1 MRRLISFSSLRF
13 KAMVAIS
20 GLIIFASAILSGF
33 LFNHLRTEVK
43 LELLKR
49 GETTVRHIANSCE
62 YGVLTE
68 NSMELSTV
76 LEALTLQDDIVYAVV
91 QDSAGNILAQ
101 FDLLNAEELIKWIA
115 SKDFAKHYPSD
126 TSETSYRTVP
136 DMELDIVDFTFPV
149 RTRTFDISLED
160 LGATTVDDERFAAS
174 LDKIGLVRIGISLE
188 EMHRK
193 IYDTAKMIVL
203 IMILVTLAVIVLT
216 TLMVNVII
224 KPIDDLVSATE
235 RIAEG
240 DLSHL
245 VKAGSLDEISRL
257 ASAFNV
263 MVESLRNSR
272 EEIEMYN
279 RTLELKIAERT
290 SELEAAQTQ
299 LVQSEKMSAIGQLAA
314 GVAHELNN
322 PMGGIL
328 GYAQFALE
336 KMSKATPETMTA
348 KDIDSL
354 HRYLSDIEQQAKRC
368 RSIIR
373 NLLKFSRSSDKK
385 EWEEFDLNSMLD
397 DTISLVQ
404 HQLDLNNIELS
415 RDFSEDLPALNGSA
429 SQLQQVFTNLILN
442 AQHAMPEGG
451 KLHITTR
458 QSPQLGEFSGCAEI
472 NIEDTGSGIKTEHI
486 NRIFEPFFSTKET
499 GKGTGLGLSI
509 TYGIIKEHGGEIA
522 VQSEPGKGTKFTVI
536 LPLDSTTTATD
547 KIRTDDQT
555 QKLLARIATKEQKSE
570 S

>member
-1 MRRLISFSSLRF
+1 MRRLMAFSSLRF

-20 GLIIFASAILSGF
+20 GLIIFASAILSAF

-43 LELLKR
+43 LEVLKR

-91 QDSAGNILAQ
+91 QDSAGNVLAQ
-101 FDLLNAEELIKWIA
+101 FDQFNAEELVKWIA
-115 SKDFAKHYPSD
+115 SRDFAKHYSSD

-136 DMELDIVDFTFPV
+136 ELKLDIVDFTFPV

-160 LGATTVDDERFAAS
+160 LGATAIDDDSFAAS

-188 EMHRK
+188 EMYNK

-224 KPIDDLVSATE
+224 KPIDDLVVATE

-245 VKAGSLDEISRL
+245 VKGGSLDEISRL

-290 SELEAAQTQ
+290 AELEAAQTQ

-336 KMSKATPETMTA
+336 KISKATPEDMTT

-354 HRYLSDIEQQAKRC
+354 HRYLSDIEQQARRC
-368 RSIIR
+368 RSIIK

-397 DTISLVQ
+397 DTISLIQ
-404 HQLDLNNIELS
+404 HQLDLNNIELT
-415 RDFSEDLPALNGSA
+415 RDFAKDLPALNGSA

-451 KLHITTR
+451 KLFITTR
-458 QSPQLGEFSGCAEI
+458 QSPRLGEFSGCAEVI
-472 NIEDTGSGIKTEHI
+472 IEDTGSGIETEHI
-486 NRIFEPFFSTKET
+486 NKIFEPFFTTKET

-509 TYGIIKEHGGEIA
+509 TYGIVKEHGGDIT

-536 LPLDSTTTATD
+536 LPLDSTTTGTNDVYA
-547 KIRTDDQT
+547 DDQT
-555 QKLLARIATKEQKSE
+555 RKLLSRIATKEQKSG

>member
-1 MRRLISFSSLRF
+1 MRRLMSFSSLRF

-20 GLIIFASAILSGF
+20 GLIIFASAILGVF

-68 NSMELSTV
+68 NSAELNTV
-76 LEALTLQDDIVYAVV
+76 LEALTLQSDIVYAVV
-91 QDSAGNILAQ
+91 HDSAGAILANL
-101 FDLLNAEELIKWIA
+101 DLMQAEELIRWIA
-115 SKDFAKHYPSD
+115 SKDFAKHYTSD
-126 TSETSYRTVP
+126 TSEVSYRTVP
-136 DMELDIVDFTFPV
+136 DLELDIVDFTFPV
-149 RTRTFDISLED
+149 RTKTFDMSLED
-160 LGATTVDDERFAAS
+160 LGATTVEDDRFSAS

-188 EMHRK
+188 EMYHK
-193 IYDTAKMIVL
+193 IYETARMIVL
-203 IMILVTLAVIVLT
+203 IMILVTLAVIILT

-224 KPIDDLVSATE
+224 KPIDDLVVATE

-245 VKAGSLDEISRL
+245 VKGGSLDEISRL
-257 ASAFNV
+257 ANAFNV
-263 MVESLRNSR
+263 MVESLRHSR

-336 KMSKATPETMTA
+336 KMSKATPEIMTA
-348 KDIDSL
+348 RDIDAL
-354 HRYLSDIEQQAKRC
+354 RKYLTDIEQQARRC
-368 RSIIR
+368 RSIIK
-373 NLLKFSRSSDKK
+373 NLLKFSRSSDRK
-385 EWEEFDLNSMLD
+385 EWEEFDLTSILD
-397 DTISLVQ
+397 DTISLIQ
-404 HQLDLNNIELS
+404 HQLDLGNIELT
-415 RDFSEDLPALNGSA
+415 RDFAADLPTLQGSP
-429 SQLQQVFTNLILN
+429 SQLQQVFTNLLLN

-458 QSPQLGEFSGCAEI
+458 LSPRLGEFSGCAEVV
-472 NIEDTGSGIKTEHI
+472 IEDNGAGIEEEHI
-486 NRIFEPFFSTKET
+486 KRIFEPFFTTKET
-499 GKGTGLGLSI
+499 SKGTGLGLSI
-509 TYGIIKEHGGEIA
+509 SYGIVKEHGGDIA

-536 LPLDSTTTATD
+536 LPLESTSSTGDEALD
-547 KIRTDDQT
+547 GNQAE
-555 QKLLARIATKEQKSE
+555 KLLHRIAE
-570 S
+570 SDRKPRD

>member
-1 MRRLISFSSLRF
+1 MRRLMSFSSLRF

-20 GLIIFASAILSGF
+20 VLIIFASAILSAF

-43 LELLKR
+43 LEVLKR
-49 GETTVRHIANSCE
+49 GETTVRHIANNCE

-68 NSMELSTV
+68 NSMELSAV
-76 LEALTLQDDIVYAVV
+76 LEALALQDDIVYAVV
-91 QDSAGNILAQ
+91 QDSAGSILEQ
-101 FDLLNAEELIKWIA
+101 FDQINAEELVKWIA
-115 SKDFAKHYPSD
+115 SKDFAKHHESD
-126 TSETSYRTVP
+126 TSETSYRTLP
-136 DMELDIVDFTFPV
+136 DLELDIVDFTFPV
-149 RTRTFDISLED
+149 RTRTFDISLEN
-160 LGATTVDDERFAAS
+160 LGATTVDDDRSAS

-188 EMHRK
+188 EMYNK

-203 IMILVTLAVIVLT
+203 IMMLVTLAVIVLT

-224 KPIDDLVSATE
+224 KPIDDLVVATE

-245 VKAGSLDEISRL
+245 VKGGSLDEISRL
-257 ASAFNV
+257 ASAFNM

-279 RTLELKIAERT
+279 RTLELKIADRT
-290 SELEAAQTQ
+290 AELEAAQTQ

-336 KMSKATPETMTA
+336 KMSKANPDDITA

-354 HRYLSDIEQQAKRC
+354 HRYLSDIEQQARRC

-385 EWEEFDLNSMLD
+385 EWEEFDLNSMLN
-397 DTISLVQ
+397 DTISLIQ
-404 HQLDLNNIELS
+404 HQLDLNTIELT
-415 RDFSEDLPALNGSA
+415 RDFSEDLPKLQGSA

-442 AQHAMPEGG
+442 AQHAMPDGG

-458 QSPQLGEFSGCAEI
+458 QSPQLGEFSGCAEVI
-472 NIEDTGSGIKTEHI
+472 IEDTGSGIETEHI
-486 NRIFEPFFSTKET
+486 NRIFEPFFTTKET

-509 TYGIIKEHGGEIA
+509 TYGIVKEHGGDIA

-536 LPLDSTTTATD
+536 LPLDSTTTAS
-547 KIRTDDQT
+547 DDVRADEQT
-555 QKLLARIATKEQKSE
+555 RKLFAKIATKEQNSE